1 MSIAD
6 VIAFAVTKQ
15 ATDIHVQEGCPVMLR
30 IGMELI
36 PCKNWF
42 VTKEEI
48 RYWLLARGW
57 SDGED
62 EALSA
67 RWMKRSGSAYNF
79 VRHMAGFMPTSAFYI
94 LCHRCQRMRMSRY
107 CSGWRV
113 VLMA

>member
-42 VTKEEI
+42 VI
-48 RYWLLARGW
+48 HFC
-57 SDGED
+57 SP
-62 EALSA
+62 
-67 RWMKRSGSAYNF
+67 RSILFGSA
-79 VRHMAGFMPTSAFYI
+79 S
-94 LCHRCQRMRMSRY
+94 
-107 CSGWRV
+107 
-113 VLMA
+113 